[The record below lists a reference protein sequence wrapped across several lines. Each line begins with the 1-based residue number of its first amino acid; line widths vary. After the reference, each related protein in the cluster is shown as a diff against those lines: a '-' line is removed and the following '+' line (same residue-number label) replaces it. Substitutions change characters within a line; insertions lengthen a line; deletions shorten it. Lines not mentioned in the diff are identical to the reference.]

1 MRRKL
6 LRKGALGLISSRD
19 WLKKA
24 FVGVV
29 GNNAFRI
36 ASKPSIMCTHIY
48 MQTITAIDIIL
59 DNLIDGCSSCCRYK
73 AQFQI

>member
-36 ASKPSIMCTHIY
+36 ASKPSIMCTHTHTHIYIYIYIY
-48 MQTITAIDIIL
+48 MQTITAIDI
-59 DNLIDGCSSCCRYK
+59 Y
-73 AQFQI
+73 